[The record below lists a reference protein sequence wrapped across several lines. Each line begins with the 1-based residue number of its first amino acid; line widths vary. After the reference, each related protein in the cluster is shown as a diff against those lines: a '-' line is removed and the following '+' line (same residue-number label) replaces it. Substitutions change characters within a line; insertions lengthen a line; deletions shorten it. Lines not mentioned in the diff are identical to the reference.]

1 VIRRTDGVVPGIV
14 PIPVPALRPRAHGR
28 LHCGCPD
35 TLDPVRPVIVQWLL
49 DIPEE
54 GRLLVTN
61 EADFCPIS
69 PRSLKDEF
77 IERFESLIL
86 SGKFSPGERVPS
98 ERDLGTL
105 FGISRPVVHEGLRA
119 LESRGLVTIESRR
132 GVRVNDYRR
141 QGSIEMLLSI
151 LNYSGGRL
159 SRSLF
164 DGLLEMRLLFE
175 VETARLAASR
185 HSARH
190 LDELHGLLARERA
203 VIAPSIQDI
212 VGIDYE
218 FHLLIAMASGN
229 EIYPLLMNSF
239 RRIYDDILKEFYA
252 DASVIQPVFALHE
265 RLTAAIASGDT
276 EGAGLAMLELL
287 RFSEGNLRRIL
298 FGAS

>member
-1 VIRRTDGVVPGIV
+1 M
-14 PIPVPALRPRAHGR
+14 
-28 LHCGCPD
+28 
-35 TLDPVRPVIVQWLL
+35 
-49 DIPEE
+49 
-54 GRLLVTN
+54 LVTN
-61 EADFCPIS
+61 ESDFSPIS

-77 IERFESLIL
+77 IERFEALIL
-86 SGKFSPGERVPS
+86 SGKFSPGDRVPS

-159 SRSLF
+159 SPSLF

-185 HSARH
+185 HGAEH
-190 LDELHGLLARERA
+190 LAELHQLLARERSI
-203 VIAPSIQDI
+203 VTPSIQDI

-218 FHLLIAMASGN
+218 FHLLIAIASGN

-252 DASVIQPVFALHE
+252 DTSVIPPVFALHE
-265 RLTAAIASGDT
+265 RLTAAIASRDK
-276 EGAGLAMLELL
+276 EAAGLVMLELL

-298 FGAS
+298 FGSS